1 MLISI
6 PIHLVIIYLY
16 ILIRTYRI
24 NRLTFSDRA
33 CRERIELMMTT
44 WTVENH
50 PSKGTLFFF
59 PFVNYIN
66 FNHSKAHLLT
76 ISSSQYITSGTSLYV

>member
-6 PIHLVIIYLY
+6 STHLVTIYLY
-16 ILIRTYRI
+16 ILIKTYRI
-24 NRLTFSDRA
+24 NRLTFSDRV

-44 WTVENH
+44 WSRTIHQKE
-50 PSKGTLFFF
+50 PFFF
-59 PFVNYIN
+59 SFVNYIN

-76 ISSSQYITSGTSLYV
+76 ISSSQYITSDTSLYV